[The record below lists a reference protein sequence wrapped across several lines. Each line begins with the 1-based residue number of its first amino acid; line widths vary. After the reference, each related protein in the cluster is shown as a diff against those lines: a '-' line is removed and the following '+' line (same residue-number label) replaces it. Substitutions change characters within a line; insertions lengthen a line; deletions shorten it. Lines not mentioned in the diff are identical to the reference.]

1 MKHLPA
7 LEVIQVTMTH
17 KQLKAIKRR
26 KSIVK
31 KRNEN
36 HNKAKEQRKVLFM
49 PGANKSYRLYYI
61 R

>member
-1 MKHLPA
+1 M
-7 LEVIQVTMTH
+7 TFTH
-17 KQLKAIKRR
+17 KQLKAIKRHKR
-26 KSIVK
+26 IVK

-49 PGANKSYRLYYI
+49 PGANKSYRLYNI